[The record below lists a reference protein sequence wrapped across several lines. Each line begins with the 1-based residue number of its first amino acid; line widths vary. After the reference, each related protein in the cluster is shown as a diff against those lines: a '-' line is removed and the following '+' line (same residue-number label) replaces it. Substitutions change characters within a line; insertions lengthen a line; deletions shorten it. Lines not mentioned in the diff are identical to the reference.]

1 VLEIFGGSEPRT
13 EIGYHIASAS
23 AIARSSR
30 RLRIEPISEHILRAE
45 GLYWRPHEER
55 NGQLWDVISDAPMST
70 SFACSRFLVPFL
82 ANERWALWCDFTD
95 MMFIGDPAEILDL
108 ADDRFAVMVVKHQHV
123 PSENV
128 KMDAQ
133 IQTAYA
139 RKNWSSLILWNW
151 QHHANDGLTI
161 NMVNSLPGRDLH
173 RFCWLKDEEIGEL
186 PPEWNYLVGITPM
199 TVKPKLL
206 HFTEGIPVFPGYD
219 AGRWADVWLRE
230 LAMLDATRAR
240 IPVNAA

>member
-1 VLEIFGGSEPRT
+1 MLELFGGWEPRT
-13 EIGYHIASAS
+13 EIGFHIAHRTAM
-23 AIARSSR
+23 RSRGRVSV
-30 RLRIEPISEHILRAE
+30 EAVKEDTLRAA
-45 GLYWRPHEER
+45 GLYWRRHEQR

-82 ANERWALWCDFTD
+82 ARERWALWCDFTD
-95 MMFIGDPAEILDL
+95 MLFVADPAELLEL

-123 PSENV
+123 PSEEV

-133 IQTAYA
+133 IQTAYS

-161 NMVNSLPGRDLH
+161 GMVNSLPGRDLH
-173 RFCWLKDEEIGEL
+173 RFCWLEDEEIGEL

-206 HFTEGIPVFPGYD
+206 HFTEGLPTFPGYELEP
-219 AGRWADVWLRE
+219 WADVWLNE
-230 LAMLDATRAR
+230 LAILDTTRAR
-240 IPVNAA
+240 IPVSS